1 MTMGPLLHEQVC
13 YTLYSTSGTITQA
26 YRTLLEPLKLTYPQY
41 VVMMALLQKDKVS
54 VTALAETIGL
64 SKPTMTPLLKRL
76 ELLEYITR
84 EFEAGDDRKKCI
96 SLTPLG
102 RSLAGDID
110 DVATKALCATGL
122 TSDEADQLLS
132 LCQKI
137 KSELS

>member
-1 MTMGPLLHEQVC
+1 MGPILHEQVC
-13 YTLYSTSGTITQA
+13 YTLYSTSGVITQA
-26 YRTLLEPLKLTYPQY
+26 YRSLLEPLKLTYPQY

-54 VTALAETIGL
+54 ITVLADSVGL

-84 EFEAGDDRKKCI
+84 EFEPGDDRQKRI
-96 SLTPLG
+96 SLTALG
-102 RSLAGDID
+102 RSLASEID
-110 DVATKALCATGL
+110 EVAAKALCATGL
-122 TSDEADQLLS
+122 SGDEADQLLS